1 MPEPNFDLCSSSAF
15 LCERGLDGQIR
26 NVIFDEFSK
35 CSDIAREK
43 LFTRYFNVEEIMEFI
58 FAFLDKIS
66 KTSGI
71 KVVYIHLVFKALGAI
86 AGTYIIW
93 MILKRILVSFEKKAP
108 KNNFLKIKI
117 EIFSVVRKALFYG
130 LILVTGSYLIRLFD
144 VLLLEKIFHALVII
158 LLATPAKDCL
168 LIVLAYFEKN
178 IVDKTETK
186 VDNIIFDLL
195 NKFSGALIYAFA
207 AILALDVLGVNV
219 MPFIAGAGVAGI
231 AIGFAAKDTLS
242 NLIAGVLLIIDRPF
256 EIGDRIEVW
265 SAPAGS
271 ATWGDVIDIGLRATK
286 IKTTDNII
294 IIIPNNEI
302 MTRDIVNYTSIST
315 KIRVRINVGVA
326 YDADIEKAKDLIKD
340 VAGQAAWIS
349 KEPPPKVVVR
359 NFGESSVD
367 LQLRVWIDNAR
378 KRMDTIS
385 YITDKIKAAFDK
397 NGIEIPYPKRDIT
410 IIERSIAG
418 SEKPQQ
424 TPADKTS

>member
-1 MPEPNFDLCSSSAF
+1 
-15 LCERGLDGQIR
+15 
-26 NVIFDEFSK
+26 
-35 CSDIAREK
+35 
-43 LFTRYFNVEEIMEFI
+43 MENL

-66 KTSGI
+66 STLGIRSVSLHLLFKTLFAIVIS
-71 KVVYIHLVFKALGAI
+71 YIVWL
-86 AGTYIIW
+86 
-93 MILKRILVSFEKKAP
+93 ILLRILAVFEKKIQ
-108 KNNFLKIKI
+108 KTDNIQINTR
-117 EIFSVVRKALFYG
+117 IFRVIRRALFYG
-130 LILVTGSYLIRLFD
+130 VILATGTYLIRLFNIG
-144 VLLLEKIFHALVII
+144 LLEKIFHSLMII
-158 LLATPAKDCL
+158 LLATPVKDGL
-168 LIVLAYFEKN
+168 LIVLEYIQKN
-178 IVDKTETK
+178 IVDRTKTK
-186 VDNIIFDLL
+186 VDDVIFDLL
-195 NKFSGALIYAFA
+195 NKFSGAIIYATA
-207 AILALDVLGVNV
+207 VILALDVLGMNV

-286 IKTTDNII
+286 IKTTDHII

-302 MTRDIVNYTSIST
+302 MKRDIVNYTSIST

-326 YDADIEKAKDLIKD
+326 YDTDIEKAKDLIKD
-340 VAGQAAWIS
+340 VAGEAAWIS

-359 NFGESSVD
+359 NFGDSSVD

-385 YITDKIKAAFDK
+385 YITDKVKAAFDK

-410 IIERSIAG
+410 IIERSIAEP
-418 SEKPQQ
+418 EKPQQ
-424 TPADKTS
+424 TPVDKTS